1 MTAPTAHQL
10 ATALAHRAYLKEQLL
25 VQFPDLAEDERALL
39 DTLDGESKLD
49 DMLAEVMRSSED
61 DAMLVAGIKERM
73 TELNERK
80 ARLERRVEAKREIV
94 CRTMDKA
101 NLQKIERPDFT
112 LSLRKSPP
120 AVLITDEKLIPDDYL
135 IHPEPP
141 APKPDKAGIA
151 VALKGGKEVPGATL
165 SNGNVGLQIRK
176 K

>member
-1 MTAPTAHQL
+1 MTANAHTL
-10 ATALAHRAYLKEQLL
+10 TRELVHREYLREQLL
-25 VQFPDLAEDERALL
+25 VQFPDLAEDEQALL

-61 DAMLVAGIKERM
+61 DAMLIAGIKERLA
-73 TELNERK
+73 ELTERK

-94 CRTMDKA
+94 CRTMDRA

-120 AVLITDEKLIPDDYL
+120 SVIITDEKLIPADYL

-141 APKPDKAGIA
+141 APRPDKAGIA
-151 VALKGGKEVPGATL
+151 VALKRGDPIPGCTL
-165 SNGNVGLQIRK
+165 SNGGVGLSVRRK
-176 K
+176 

>member
-1 MTAPTAHQL
+1 MQPNAHSVTRELTHYEYLRDQL
-10 ATALAHRAYLKEQLL
+10 R
-25 VQFPDLAEDERALL
+25 VQFPDADDQTIL
-39 DTLDGESKLD
+39 DTLEGETKLD
-49 DMLAEVMRSSED
+49 DMLCEVMRSSED
-61 DAMLVAGIKERM
+61 DAMLVAGIKERLA
-73 TELNERK
+73 ELNERK

-94 CRTMDKA
+94 CRTMDRA

-120 AVLITDEKLIPDDYL
+120 SVLITDEALIPDDYM

-151 VALKGGKEVPGATL
+151 VALKGGKEIPGCAL
-165 SNGNVGLQIRK
+165 SNGGVGLQIRK